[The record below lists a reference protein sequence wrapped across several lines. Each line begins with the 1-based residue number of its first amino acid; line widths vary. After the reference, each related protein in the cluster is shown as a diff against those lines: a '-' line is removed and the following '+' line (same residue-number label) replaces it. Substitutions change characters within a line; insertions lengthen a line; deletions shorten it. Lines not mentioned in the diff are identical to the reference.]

1 MPEFMTIAEL
11 AKMTRSSVPTVY
23 ANIKRGAGPKI
34 TKIGGKTLFERRD
47 IEAWIASA
55 KTDRAG

>member
-1 MPEFMTIAEL
+1 MTIAEL